1 MKNIKILDRE
11 QLPKSYEKNEVDIF
25 RAKTVFQILNDP
37 ENSWSVQK
45 FFTDSSQEQNE
56 AATKNQRKE
65 D

>member
-56 AATKNQRKE
+56 AAAKNQRKE